1 MEHYKS
7 LIKDKFK
14 TASTQKEYL
23 SRLTSL
29 HKIQPDLDK
38 LFKHPAT
45 EYPALQTAYPSLLS
59 RKNLLTLILVLFR
72 EDATLKELDAAR
84 AQWKKLHD
92 DLARHM
98 DAKVKR
104 SEPSD
109 KQVEKYTSYEEI
121 ETKYEEQKKH
131 SPHATER
138 GSYQYLLLSIV
149 VHLKPKRADFGAV
162 KLYRNDDPKVTDH
175 NYIVLRT
182 PDAGPARRTP
192 DAGPAR
198 RTPDAGP
205 ARRTTGSSFL
215 AMNLY
220 KTSKHH
226 RTVEEDLPEGLE
238 RDIEDSLRRWPRTYL
253 FQKANGEAM
262 SNNTYS
268 AFVKSTFQLLF
279 GRATGVSLL
288 RHIYLTEKMDFD
300 DTTLEEQEDVARLM
314 LHTSGLQRKYKWPK
328 KTICPKLC
336 ADYLKPMKP
345 VKRTLKKKRNRVT
358 DEK

>member
-1 MEHYKS
+1 MERYKS
-7 LIKDKFK
+7 LIKDVYK

-23 SRLTSL
+23 ARLTSL
-29 HKIQPDLDK
+29 HKIQPDLEK
-38 LFKHPAT
+38 LLANPAT
-45 EYPALQTAYPSLLS
+45 EYPALQHAYPSILT

-72 EDATLKELDAAR
+72 EDAVLKTHEATR
-84 AQWKKLHD
+84 AQWKRLHD

-104 SEPSD
+104 SEPSE

-121 ETKYEEQKKH
+121 ETAYEEQKKH

-138 GSYQYLLLSIV
+138 SSYQYLLLSIV

-162 KLYRNDDPKVTDH
+162 KLYRDVDPKDTGH

-182 PDAGPARRTP
+182 R
-192 DAGPAR
+192 
-198 RTPDAGP
+198 
-205 ARRTTGSSFL
+205 GSSFL

-220 KTSKHH
+220 KTSKHYQ
-226 RTVEEDLPEGLE
+226 TVEEDLPEGLE

-253 FQKANGEAM
+253 FQKATGEAM

-268 AFVKSTFQLLF
+268 AFVKATFQRVF

-336 ADYLKPMKP
+336 AEYIKP
-345 VKRTLKKKRNRVT
+345 VKRTLKKKRRT
-358 DEK
+358 D

>member
-1 MEHYKS
+1 MEHYRS
-7 LIKDKFK
+7 LLKETYK

-23 SRLTSL
+23 ARLSSL
-29 HKIQPDLDK
+29 HKIQPDLDR
-38 LFKHPAT
+38 LFANPTT
-45 EYPALQTAYPSLLS
+45 EYPALQAAYPSLLT

-72 EDATLKELDAAR
+72 EDAVLKTKEAVK

-109 KQVEKYTSYEEI
+109 KQVEKYTSFEEI
-121 ETKYEEQKKH
+121 EAKYEELKKH

-138 GSYQYLLLSIV
+138 SSYQFLLLSIV

-162 KLYRNDDPKVTDH
+162 KLYRDADPKATDH

-182 PDAGPARRTP
+182 K
-192 DAGPAR
+192 
-198 RTPDAGP
+198 
-205 ARRTTGSSFL
+205 GSSFL

-220 KTSKHH
+220 KTSKHY
-226 RTVEEDLPEGLE
+226 RTVEEDLPEGLK
-238 RDIEDSLRRWPRTYL
+238 RDTEDSLRRWPRTYL

-268 AFVKSTFQLLF
+268 AFVKATFQQLF

-288 RHIYLTEKMDFD
+288 RHIYLTEKMDFN

-336 ADYLKPMKP
+336 AEYIKPMKP
-345 VKRTLKKKRNRVT
+345 VKRTLKKRRCRI
-358 DEK
+358 EE

>member
-1 MEHYKS
+1 MDHYRS
-7 LIKDKFK
+7 LIKATYK

-23 SRLTSL
+23 ARLTSL

-38 LFKHPAT
+38 LLKNPTT

-72 EDATLKELDAAR
+72 EDPALKTQDATR

-104 SEPSD
+104 SEPSE

-121 ETKYEEQKKH
+121 ETKYEDLKKH
-131 SPHATER
+131 SPHTTER
-138 GSYQYLLLSIV
+138 SSFQFLLVSIV

-162 KLYRNDDPKVTDH
+162 KMYRDTDPKATDH

-182 PDAGPARRTP
+182 K
-192 DAGPAR
+192 
-198 RTPDAGP
+198 
-205 ARRTTGSSFL
+205 GSSFL

-226 RTVEEDLPEGLE
+226 RTVEEDLPEGLQ
-238 RDIEDSLRRWPRTYL
+238 RDIEESLRRWPRTYL

-336 ADYLKPMKP
+336 ADYIKPLKP
-345 VKRTLKKKRNRVT
+345 VKRTLKKRRGTSSLLTPQDGK
-358 DEK
+358 

>member
-1 MEHYKS
+1 MEHYRS
-7 LIKDKFK
+7 LLKETYK

-23 SRLTSL
+23 ARLSSL
-29 HKIQPDLDK
+29 HKIQPDLDR
-38 LFKHPAT
+38 LFSNPTT
-45 EYPALQTAYPSLLS
+45 EYPALQAAYPSLLT

-72 EDATLKELDAAR
+72 EDAVLKTHEAVK

-109 KQVEKYTSYEEI
+109 KQVEKYTSFEEI
-121 ETKYEEQKKH
+121 EAKYEELKKH

-138 GSYQYLLLSIV
+138 SSYQFLLLSIV

-162 KLYRNDDPKVTDH
+162 KLYRDADPKATDH
-175 NYIVLRT
+175 NYIVLR
-182 PDAGPARRTP
+182 AK
-192 DAGPAR
+192 
-198 RTPDAGP
+198 
-205 ARRTTGSSFL
+205 GSSFL

-226 RTVEEDLPEGLE
+226 RTVEEDLPEGLK
-238 RDIEDSLRRWPRTYL
+238 RDVEDSLRRWPRTYL

-268 AFVKSTFQLLF
+268 AFVKATFQQLF

-288 RHIYLTEKMDFD
+288 RHIYLTEKMDFN

-336 ADYLKPMKP
+336 AEYIKP
-345 VKRTLKKKRNRVT
+345 VKRTLKKRRCRI
-358 DEK
+358 EE

>member
-7 LIKDKFK
+7 LIKATFK
-14 TASTQKEYL
+14 TPTTQKEYL
-23 SRLTSL
+23 ARLTSL
-29 HKIQPDLDK
+29 HKIQPDLDT
-38 LFKHPAT
+38 LFKHPVT
-45 EYPALQTAYPSLLS
+45 EYPALQSAYPSLLT

-72 EDATLKELDAAR
+72 EDAALKTQEAAR
-84 AQWKKLHD
+84 TQWKKLHD

-98 DAKVKR
+98 DAKGKR

-121 ETKYEEQKKH
+121 ETLYETQKKH

-138 GSYQYLLLSIV
+138 SSFQYLLLSIV

-162 KLYRNDDPKVTDH
+162 KLYRNVDPHATDH
-175 NYIVLRT
+175 NYIVLRSK
-182 PDAGPARRTP
+182 
-192 DAGPAR
+192 
-198 RTPDAGP
+198 
-205 ARRTTGSSFL
+205 GSSFL
-215 AMNLY
+215 AMNMY
-220 KTSKHH
+220 KTSKHYQ
-226 RTVEEDLPEGLE
+226 TVEEDLPEGLT

-253 FQKANGEAM
+253 FQKMNGEAM
-262 SNNTYS
+262 SNNTYTV
-268 AFVKSTFQLLF
+268 FVKSTFQQLF

-336 ADYLKPMKP
+336 AEYIKP
-345 VKRTLKKKRNRVT
+345 VKRTLKKKRSRRT
-358 DEK
+358 PDEK